1 MTTPK
6 DRKMITAG
14 TVAAVIIVFLFVWSS
29 TTSLFIELVTFG
41 MEILSLSTGIENGM
55 SWGLSLQL

>member
-29 TTSLFIELVTFG
+29 MTSLFIELVTFG